1 MAVLEMTENKERQ
14 REIISYLINEN
25 LPFADRKVLQKE
37 LNDLMNTNTEEKMR
51 TWMKKE
57 ARAIVGNRNWE
68 NMNIIEF
75 VKLRHAG
82 LTQSEIADF
91 FNVSKSK
98 MDNFV
103 AIRENRSY
111 YRKNFVYDLHRI
123 AREIGRINDFRG
135 RFYEKR
141 RWCVYS
147 RKWRRKVNNK
157 TT

>member
-1 MAVLEMTENKERQ
+1 MEVLEMTEKVLEMTENKERQ

-37 LNDLMNTNTEEKMR
+37 LNYLMNTNTEEKMR

-75 VKLRHAG
+75 VILRHAG

-123 AREIGRINDFRG
+123 ARENWTD
-135 RFYEKR
+135 K
-141 RWCVYS
+141 
-147 RKWRRKVNNK
+147 
-157 TT
+157 

>member
-1 MAVLEMTENKERQ
+1 MAVMEMTENKERQ

-82 LTQSEIADF
+82 LTQSEIAGF

-123 AREIGRINDFRG
+123 ARENWTD
-135 RFYEKR
+135 K
-141 RWCVYS
+141 
-147 RKWRRKVNNK
+147 
-157 TT
+157 

>member
-1 MAVLEMTENKERQ
+1 MEVLEMAENKERQ

-25 LPFADRKVLQKE
+25 LPFADREVLQKE

-82 LTQSEIADF
+82 LTQS
-91 FNVSKSK
+91 K

-123 AREIGRINDFRG
+123 ARENWTD
-135 RFYEKR
+135 K
-141 RWCVYS
+141 
-147 RKWRRKVNNK
+147 
-157 TT
+157 

>member
-1 MAVLEMTENKERQ
+1 MEVLEMTEKVLEMTENKERQ
-14 REIISYLINEN
+14 REIISCLINEN

-37 LNDLMNTNTEEKMR
+37 LNYLMNTNTEEKMR

-123 AREIGRINDFRG
+123 ARENWTD
-135 RFYEKR
+135 K
-141 RWCVYS
+141 
-147 RKWRRKVNNK
+147 
-157 TT
+157 

>member
-1 MAVLEMTENKERQ
+1 MEVLEMTEKVLEMTENKERQ

-98 MDNFV
+98 MDNFEQLEKI
-103 AIRENRSY
+103 AHITE
-111 YRKNFVYDLHRI
+111 RI
-123 AREIGRINDFRG
+123 LFTIYTESLGKIGRINDF
-135 RFYEKR
+135 
-141 RWCVYS
+141 
-147 RKWRRKVNNK
+147 
-157 TT
+157 